1 MIFSLSDIW
10 YVTLAKALILCLA
23 LAIIGKIINQS
34 LWNCTER
41 GIILSSAVRHR
52 EYQLI
57 CRNGLAVFI
66 NLLFIW
72 VMVQGLVL
80 LTFGYFNVS
89 PKVLVSWRFQE
100 ISLFG
105 VFVLIWQYSRYKR
118 QSKQVS

>member
-10 YVTLAKALILCLA
+10 YVMIAKALILCLA

-41 GIILSSAVRHR
+41 GIILSSAVKRR

-72 VMVQGLVL
+72 VMVQGLIL
-80 LTFGYFNVS
+80 LLFGYISVS
-89 PKVLVSWRFQE
+89 PKVLVGWRFQE